1 MVGGGDEVAAEFGR
15 NLPQSAIPRLPRRL
29 FPRGGRGRNSHAHDA
44 AGNAPLRGRG
54 LHYLGLIIRFGAQAV
69 VNINGR
75 QLFAGVQGQVGEE
88 VQQDERINPARNAH
102 HEGGDGGNTAVAPCG
117 ENVGRPIHSRKLSAI
132 SRKQIQNPKSP
143 IQNKKTPSQGSF

>member
-1 MVGGGDEVAAEFGR
+1 MVGGGDEMATEFGR
-15 NLPQSAIPRLPRRL
+15 DLPQCAIPRLPRRL
-29 FPRGGRGRNSHAHDA
+29 FPRGGRGGNFHTHDT
-44 AGNAPLRGRG
+44 AGDTPLRGRG
-54 LHYLGLIIRFGAQAV
+54 LHHVSLVIRFGAQAV

-102 HEGGDGGNTAVAPCG
+102 HKGGGGGNTAVAPCG